1 MGNNEFRSSPDTG
14 DSWRYMA
21 ARMILMWVRA
31 AVIVVLAVGI
41 GAVVL
46 GVLAVGLGITG
57 ILVYARIGDRQETVQ
72 QRH

>member
-1 MGNNEFRSSPDTG
+1 
-14 DSWRYMA
+14 
-21 ARMILMWVRA
+21 MWVRA